1 MSDPV
6 SMNKSAVSDSG
17 GFSLSDLVDDLEPVN
32 PLRIRDG
39 MAMAITLTL
48 FVGAGISFFLGLRN
62 GLTSGQIETVYLLR
76 LAALLLVG
84 GVSGYAAMS
93 MARPTI
99 DNNRRSAETLAWRSA
114 LGIAA
119 IFPLLA
125 AINIFSDIPPA
136 DQLDKMLY
144 VKTVARECLTYSS
157 ISALIVGTG
166 IVLWLRRGAVTDP
179 ERAGWLVGLAAGG
192 FGAAAYSIYCPINT
206 VVYIGTWFTVAVTL
220 SAIAGRLIV
229 PRLLRW

>member
-1 MSDPV
+1 MSDRETTQ
-6 SMNKSAVSDSG
+6 KGAIAVDT
-17 GFSLSDLVDDLEPVN
+17 GFSLSELVDDLTPVN

-39 MAMAITLTL
+39 MAVALTLTL
-48 FVGAGISFFLGLRN
+48 FVGVGISFFLGLRN
-62 GLTSGQIETVYLLR
+62 GLTSGRIETIYLMR

-93 MARPTI
+93 MARPAI
-99 DNNRRSAETLAWRSA
+99 DATRRATETVAWRAA

-119 IFPLLA
+119 LFPLLA
-125 AINIFSDIPPA
+125 LVNIFSDIPSA
-136 DQLDKMLY
+136 DQLDRMLY
-144 VKTVARECLTYSS
+144 TRTVARECLTYSG
-157 ISALIVGTG
+157 ISALIVGSG
-166 IVLWLRRGAVTDP
+166 IVLWLRRGAVTAP

-206 VVYIGTWFTVAVTL
+206 VVYIGTWYTAAVVI

-229 PRLLRW
+229 PQLLRW